1 VLYYLLKRIGL
12 SVVIVLCAL
21 LALFLLLHL
30 IPGNPATIALGPRAT
45 PEVAARY
52 AEKMH
57 LDEPVLVQFQIYLF
71 NALSGDLGVDVFSE
85 RSVTR
90 IVLEALP
97 STLILAAV
105 SLLWSALIGI
115 PLGCISAVRPNSWFD
130 RLTGV
135 ISVATIAIP
144 SFLVSIWS
152 LLAFAVILKWL
163 PVIGAGEPGDLA
175 DQAYHLIL
183 PAFAVGLG
191 WVGYLARMVR
201 ASMLE
206 VMNEPYIRAA
216 HAFGLEPRTVVFR
229 YALKVAILPTIT
241 LIGIGFGGLL
251 SSAIFAEIIFT
262 RPGVGK
268 LIYDMVMNRNFP
280 VVQGAV
286 LITTG
291 VYVLINLGAD
301 LLVAWL
307 DPRVRGSL

>member
-1 VLYYLLKRIGL
+1 VFSYLLKRIGL

-45 PEVAARY
+45 PEAIARY

-57 LDEPVLVQFQIYLF
+57 LEEPVLVQFWIYLF

-105 SLLWSALIGI
+105 GLLWAALIGI

-130 RLTGV
+130 RVTGV
-135 ISVATIAIP
+135 LSVATIAIP

-152 LLAFAVILKWL
+152 LLVFAVILRWL

-183 PAFAVGLG
+183 PAFAVGLS

-206 VMNEPYIRAA
+206 VMNETYIRAA

-251 SSAIFAEIIFT
+251 SSALFAEIIFT

-291 VYVLINLGAD
+291 VYVLINLCAD